1 MDNDLLVDNMASTE
15 TISNTPTIS
24 DFLVLCKIKVV
35 ALIMLTAVVGMFLAT
50 SDLPPL
56 SLVVLGSIGISFAAC
71 SAAVFNHI
79 IDQKIDNEMHRT
91 SNRPL
96 PEGKISSQTAFIFG
110 IVLGVIGIGVLLIG
124 VNVLTAVLT
133 FFALIGYAVFYT
145 MYLKRATPQNIVIGG
160 AAGAAPP
167 LLGWTAITNSIS
179 LEPLLLFAII
189 FIWTPPHFWALAI
202 HRQKEYA
209 KVNIPM
215 LPVTHGHYF
224 TRIQILLYTVLLF
237 VITLMPYL
245 VGMSGL
251 IYLAGAVVL
260 GIGYLYYS
268 IEMLRRPEDT
278 KLPMKSFGY
287 SINYLM
293 ILFVVLLID
302 HYYPIMVR

>member
-1 MDNDLLVDNMASTE
+1 MATTE
-15 TISNTPTIS
+15 SISNNPTIS

-50 SDLPPL
+50 PDLPPL
-56 SLVVLGSIGISFAAC
+56 HLVILGSIGIAFASC

-79 IDQKIDNEMHRT
+79 VDQKIDNEMHRT

-96 PEGKISSQTAFIFG
+96 PEGKISSRTAFIFG
-110 IVLGVIGIGVLLIG
+110 MTLGVIGIGVLLIG
-124 VNVLTAVLT
+124 VNVLTAFLT

-167 LLGWTAITNSIS
+167 LLGWAAITNSIE
-179 LEPLLLFAII
+179 LGALLLFAII

-224 TRIQILLYTVLLF
+224 TRIQILLYTILLF
-237 VITLMPYL
+237 IVTLMPYL

-260 GIGYLYYS
+260 GIGFLYYA
-268 IEMLRRPEDT
+268 IELLRRPED
-278 KLPMKSFGY
+278 KALPMKTFGF

-293 ILFVVLLID
+293 ILFVVLLVD
-302 HYYPIMVR
+302 HYYPIFIR